1 MPEVAPVTGAPLSA
15 RNILDSIRLSVR
27 IFRARWREETSAMRL
42 DDFDPSDIDVED
54 QRGGML
60 PMGLSGGRIG
70 CGTLVI
76 ALIAAVVF
84 GVDPRQMLGG
94 LQDAQQQV
102 GPVQQGGSDARTS
115 CTVDAMSKESC
126 NALASLNKT
135 WEPLFEQTN
144 IPFRRPKLVFY
155 SQMGRS
161 GCGAAQSAMG
171 PFYCPSDEGIYLDTD
186 FFRQMNQELG
196 AGGQFARDYVIA
208 HEYGH
213 HIQNLLGL
221 SEQVQSLQQQNPGR
235 ANQLSVRLEL
245 QADCYAGVWAAKNR
259 DRMEPGDMES
269 GLNAAHQIGDD
280 TLMKNAGQ
288 QPMPDAFTHGSSAQ
302 RMEWLRKGLQ
312 TGNEDECD
320 TFADLR

>member
-1 MPEVAPVTGAPLSA
+1 
-15 RNILDSIRLSVR
+15 
-27 IFRARWREETSAMRL
+27 MRL
-42 DDFDPSDIDVED
+42 DDFDPNSIDVED

-60 PMGLSGGRIG
+60 PMGLSGGKVG
-70 CGTLVI
+70 CGTIAI
-76 ALIAAVVF
+76 ALIAALVF
-84 GVDPRQMLGG
+84 GVDPGQMLGS
-94 LQDAQQQV
+94 LQEAQQPQADE
-102 GPVQQGGSDARTS
+102 VQKQGGSTAQES

-126 NALASLNKT
+126 NALSSLNKT
-135 WEPLFEQTN
+135 WEPLFRQAN
-144 IPFRRPKLVFY
+144 IPFHQPKLVFY
-155 SQMGRS
+155 SQAGRS

-171 PFYCPSDEGIYLDTD
+171 PFYCPTDQGIYLDTD
-186 FFRQMNQELG
+186 FYRQLDQELG
-196 AGGQFARDYVIA
+196 ASGQFARDYVIA

-221 SEQVQSLQQQNPGR
+221 SGQVRSLQQQNPGQ

-259 DRMEPGDMES
+259 DRLEPGDMES

-288 QPMPDAFTHGSSAQ
+288 RPSPEAFTHGSSAQ

-312 TGNEDECD
+312 SGNEDECD
-320 TFADLR
+320 TFADLKR